1 MFFWWLVDVLML
13 RRLGL
18 ARPFRYM
25 LLVFFLGCLI
35 AGAIYTFVFLNAA
48 EERSHA
54 PHVYTHHTH

>member
-25 LLVFFLGCLI
+25 LLVFLLGCLI
-35 AGAIYTFVFLNAA
+35 AGVIYTCVFLNAVK
-48 EERSHA
+48 ERSRFD
-54 PHVYTHHTH
+54 PTR

>member
-35 AGAIYTFVFLNAA
+35 AGVIYTCVFLNAVK
-48 EERSHA
+48 ERSQA
-54 PHVYTHHTH
+54 PHVHTHSTH